1 MNTTLLSALA
11 EPNRL
16 RIVELLRDGPLTV
29 GEIADRL
36 QIRQPLASKHLSVL
50 YKSGV
55 VEFYADAN
63 RRIYKLCS
71 EPFKAL
77 NIWLEQYREIWEEKL
92 DRLELYLK
100 DLQNK
105 KQ

>member
-55 VEFYADAN
+55 VEFYAEAN
-63 RRIYKLCS
+63 RRIYKLRPD
-71 EPFKAL
+71 PFKAL
-77 NIWLEQYREIWEEKL
+77 NIWLDQYREIWEEKL
-92 DRLELYLK
+92 DSLELYLK
-100 DLQNK
+100 ELQNK